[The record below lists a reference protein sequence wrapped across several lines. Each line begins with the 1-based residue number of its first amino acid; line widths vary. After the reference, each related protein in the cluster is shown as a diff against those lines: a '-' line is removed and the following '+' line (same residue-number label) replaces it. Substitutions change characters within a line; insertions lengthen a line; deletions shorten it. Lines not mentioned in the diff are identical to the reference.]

1 MVTVP
6 NDIPNAKGGKKPPI
20 FLVKL
25 LNDFQTVNTDMHIK

>member
-1 MVTVP
+1 MLTVH
-6 NDIPNAKGGKKPPI
+6 NDIPNAKRGKKPI